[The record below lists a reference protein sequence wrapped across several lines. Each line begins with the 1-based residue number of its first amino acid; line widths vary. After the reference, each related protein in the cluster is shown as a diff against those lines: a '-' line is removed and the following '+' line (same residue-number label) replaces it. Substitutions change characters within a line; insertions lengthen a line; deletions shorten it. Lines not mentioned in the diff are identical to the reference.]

1 MPGYGDFLVCGI
13 STQLR
18 QAIAGFD
25 EVLISDRDADFKQ
38 SGLLADSVIRLG
50 FLAVLPRRTIIG
62 SIGTISVER
71 YNRLI
76 DRLTRYLQETKRV
89 TEKR

>member
-18 QAIAGFD
+18 QAISGFD
-25 EVLISDRDADFKQ
+25 EIIADRDADFTS

-50 FLAVLPRRTIIG
+50 FLAVLPRRMIIG
-62 SIGTISVER
+62 TIGEISVER
-71 YNRLI
+71 YSRLI
-76 DRLTRYLQETKRV
+76 DRLARYLRETKFR
-89 TEKR
+89 K